1 MKKPPLEV
9 KARRVGEETEHK
21 FAQAVINLVS
31 QVPPSAHEPSSNPDP
46 YVRDIANAAKRK
58 AAVASAGLA
67 LPPGPLGW
75 LTLLPEIYAV
85 WKIQAQMVSDIAAV
99 YGHEATLNRE
109 HMLYC
114 LFRHTGAQLFRD
126 LVMRV
131 GERYLVRKVPIR
143 SLYSIANKV
152 GMKITQRSIGRAV
165 SRVIPIAGAIG
176 VGAYSWYD
184 TRQVARTAI
193 DLFSHELA
201 TETAPS
207 KAAPVKNVKAVKKA
221 APRKHSAKKA
231 SAKPAAKKTA
241 ARKPAARKAASA
253 KA

>member
-9 KARRVGEETEHK
+9 KAKRVSEASEHK
-21 FAQAVINLVS
+21 IAQAVLDLVS
-31 QVPPSAHEPSSNPDP
+31 TVPDSTHEPSTDP
-46 YVRDIANAAKRK
+46 KARAKEIAQAAKRK
-58 AAVASAGLA
+58 AALASAGLA

-75 LTLLPEIYAV
+75 ITMLPEILTV
-85 WKIQAQMVSDIAAV
+85 WKIQRQMVADIAAV
-99 YGHEATLNRE
+99 FGHEATLNRE

-131 GERYLVRKVPIR
+131 GERYLVRRVPIR

-165 SRVIPIAGAIG
+165 SRVIPIAGALG
-176 VGAYSWYD
+176 VGAYTWYD
-184 TRQVARTAI
+184 TRQVSRTAI

-207 KAAPVKNVKAVKKA
+207 KSAPVKKPRAVKKA
-221 APRKHSAKKA
+221 APRKRAAKKA
-231 SAKPAAKKTA
+231 PAKKAAK
-241 ARKPAARKAASA
+241 SGE
-253 KA
+253 